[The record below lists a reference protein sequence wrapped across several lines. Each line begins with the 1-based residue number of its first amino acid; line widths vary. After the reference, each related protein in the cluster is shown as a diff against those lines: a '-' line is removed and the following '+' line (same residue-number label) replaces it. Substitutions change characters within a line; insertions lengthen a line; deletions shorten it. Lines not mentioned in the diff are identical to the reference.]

1 MCASYTGETDT
12 DGVFTFESEHTD
24 LRWQLTPSGQV
35 RAWSDHVLEWLG
47 YTSEQ
52 LATMA
57 LVDCVA
63 ERCREDVAQALATV
77 ETDRQAVTLE
87 IPLLTSDGM
96 TIPTRCKVTPL
107 TDETGDVCGIA
118 AHCRLHPE
126 SGRAQPRAQ
135 TGVHEQEQVQ
145 ERTQEQEQVQEQ
157 EQGQE
162 QVQEQEQ
169 EQERVQEQEQ
179 GQEQVQGQGQ
189 VQARAGARTRAN
201 ERARTPSRACEGHTD
216 PMAKERP
223 LNRYQTIVERI
234 TDPIMIQDREGNF
247 LFVND
252 AVTEYSGLSRETLL
266 GEAECRFMDEET
278 AATISENKATVIE
291 TEQAQTYEV
300 SPTFEQTGETHTFS
314 TRRYPQYDEDG
325 TVIGTMAIC
334 RDVTDQANRNAELEL
349 FRTVINSANDSIFV
363 VDVASGG
370 IVDVNDT
377 ACHRLGY
384 DREDILALTIADIN
398 PEFEDSA
405 AFVAALGSSKDTADS
420 PYRTEHERADGAVV
434 PMEITTAI
442 TAATDQPMLI
452 VIGRDITDRQDRE
465 TQLQAVD
472 NILRHNLRNDLNMVY
487 GLAGL
492 ITEQAD
498 EGITAFAK
506 DIRQT
511 TRSLLRT
518 GEKSRTITRLI
529 NGDSTAQPVDFG
541 HLVRQVATVFDNRHA
556 EILISVDGPDSMTAV
571 ATSRIEVA
579 ITELL
584 ENAIVHNDAETPIIE
599 IQLVE
604 NERTVEVVIADNG
617 PGIPAMDRAV
627 LETGDALGELFH
639 GSGLGLWLVHW
650 IVDRSGGTIAVHD
663 REPQGTEIRVR
674 LPRPER

>member
-12 DGVFTFESEHTD
+12 DRVFRPESGHTD

-35 RAWSDHVLEWLG
+35 RAWSNHVPEWLG

-57 LVDCVA
+57 LADCVA
-63 ERCREDVAQALATV
+63 ESCREDVAGALATV
-77 ETDRQAVTLE
+77 ETDRQAVSLE
-87 IPLLTSDGM
+87 TAFLTSDGV
-96 TIPTRCKVTPL
+96 TIPARCKATPL
-107 TDETGDVCGIA
+107 TNETGDVCGIS
-118 AHCRLHPE
+118 AHCQLHPE
-126 SGRAQPRAQ
+126 GGKQ
-135 TGVHEQEQVQ
+135 
-145 ERTQEQEQVQEQ
+145 
-157 EQGQE
+157 
-162 QVQEQEQ
+162 
-169 EQERVQEQEQ
+169 
-179 GQEQVQGQGQ
+179 
-189 VQARAGARTRAN
+189 ARTRA
-201 ERARTPSRACEGHTD
+201 RARAREQTGPVVRERIRSQQQSQTGAKKAETKTEPGAVSREEDTD
-216 PMAKERP
+216 QIPEERI
-223 LNRYQTIVERI
+223 LKRYQAIVERI
-234 TDPIMIQDREGNF
+234 TDPIMIQDLEGTF
-247 LFVND
+247 LLVND

-266 GEAECRFMDEET
+266 GEAEFQFMDEET
-278 AATISENKATVIE
+278 AATIAENKATVIE
-291 TEQAQTYEV
+291 TEQARTYDV

-314 TRRYPQYDEDG
+314 TRRYPQYDADG
-325 TVIGTMAIC
+325 TLIGTMAIC
-334 RDVTDQANRNAELEL
+334 RDVTEQAERNAELEL
-349 FRTVINSANDSIFV
+349 FRTVIDSANDSIFV
-363 VDVASGG
+363 VDVDSGG
-370 IVDVNDT
+370 IIDVNDT

-384 DREDILALTIADIN
+384 DREEILALTIADIN
-398 PEFEDSA
+398 PEFEDSD
-405 AFVAALGSSKDTADS
+405 AFVAALGSGEDTTDS

-442 TAATDQPMLI
+442 TSATDQPMLI

-498 EGITAFAK
+498 EEITAFAE

-541 HLVRQVATVFDNRHA
+541 YLVRQVAAEFDNRHA
-556 EILISVDGPDSMTAV
+556 EILISVDGPDSVTAV
-571 ATSRIEVA
+571 ATGRIEAA

-584 ENAIVHNDAETPIIE
+584 ENATVHNDADTPTIE

-617 PGIPAMDRAV
+617 PGIPEMDRAV

-650 IVDRSGGTIAVHD
+650 IVDRSGGTIVVHD

-674 LPRPER
+674 LPRPEQ

>member
-12 DGVFTFESEHTD
+12 DGVFRPESGHTD

-35 RAWSDHVLEWLG
+35 RAWSDHVPEWLG

-52 LATMA
+52 LATMS

-63 ERCREDVAQALATV
+63 ESCREDVAKALATV
-77 ETDRQAVTLE
+77 ETDRQAVSLE
-87 IPLLTSDGM
+87 TAFLTSDGM
-96 TIPTRCKVTPL
+96 TIPAQCKATPL
-107 TDETGDVCGIA
+107 TDETGGICGIV

-126 SGRAQPRAQ
+126 GRRAQPR
-135 TGVHEQEQVQ
+135 T
-145 ERTQEQEQVQEQ
+145 
-157 EQGQE
+157 
-162 QVQEQEQ
+162 
-169 EQERVQEQEQ
+169 QERVQAGVQERI
-179 GQEQVQGQGQ
+179 Q
-189 VQARAGARTRAN
+189 VQARVGAKARSK
-201 ERARTPSRACEGHTD
+201 ERARTPSQTCEGHAD
-216 PMAKERP
+216 PIAK
-223 LNRYQTIVERI
+223 LKRYQAIVERI
-234 TDPIMIQDREGNF
+234 TDPIMVQDLEGNF

-252 AVTEYSGLSRETLL
+252 AVTEYSGFSRETLL

-278 AATISENKATVIE
+278 AAIIAEHKATVIE
-291 TEQAQTYEV
+291 TEQACTYEV

-314 TRRYPQYDEDG
+314 TRRYPQYGDDG

-334 RDVTDQANRNAELEL
+334 RDVTHQSQRNAELEL

-398 PEFEDSA
+398 PEFEDST
-405 AFVAALGSSKDTADS
+405 AFVAALGSGEDTADS
-420 PYRTEHERADGAVV
+420 PYRTEHERVDGAVV

-442 TAATDQPMLI
+442 TSATDQPMLI

-498 EGITAFAK
+498 EGITAFAEN
-506 DIRQT
+506 IRQT

-529 NGDSTAQPVDFG
+529 NGDSTAQTVDFG
-541 HLVRQVATVFDNRHA
+541 HLVRQVAARFDNRHA
-556 EILISVDGPDSMTAV
+556 EILISVDGPDSVTAV
-571 ATSRIEVA
+571 ATSRIEAA

-584 ENAIVHNDAETPIIE
+584 ENAIVHNDANTPTIE

-604 NERTVEVVIADNG
+604 NEGTVEVVIADNG

-674 LPRPER
+674 LLRPER